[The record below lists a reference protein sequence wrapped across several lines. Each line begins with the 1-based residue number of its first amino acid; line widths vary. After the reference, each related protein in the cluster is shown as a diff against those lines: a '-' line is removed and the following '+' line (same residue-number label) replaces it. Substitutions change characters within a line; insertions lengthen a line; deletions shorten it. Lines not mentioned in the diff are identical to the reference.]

1 MAKAKTPDKNST
13 VSNLRDLAKTLGV
26 SETALRKYRKADGFP
41 IEADNTYDPEA
52 VLDFIA
58 TINESDEDDMADANV
73 PETPDSSPANPQ
85 PLQNQPPADDGVQWV
100 TIQIPVAKPCGYI
113 ASQTSFDAPAVQ
125 TRLRDA
131 AQIRGLQHMH
141 AGCRDAHVQLANGHH
156 VDTRAD
162 LFRWLFAEVDKALSA
177 AR

>member
-1 MAKAKTPDKNST
+1 MAKTQST
-13 VSNLRDLAKTLGV
+13 GGTISNLRELAKTLGV
-26 SETALRKYRKADGFP
+26 SENALRKYRKAEGFP
-41 IEADNTYDPEA
+41 IESDNTYDPEA

-58 TINESDEDDMADANV
+58 SFNDSPADEPDDAADENV
-73 PETPDSSPANPQ
+73 PETPDSSPAD
-85 PLQNQPPADDGVQWV
+85 PPAVPDSNAADGVKWV
-100 TIQIPVAKPCGYI
+100 TIRIPVSKPCGYI

-141 AGCRDAHVQLANGHH
+141 AGCRDAHLQLANGHH

-162 LFRWLFAEVDKALSA
+162 LFRWLFAEVDKALA
-177 AR
+177 DAC